1 MREYQEERICKCCG
15 KKIYVL
21 HPSRWGYKQRGKH
34 GEHEYFCS
42 WSCMR
47 MEENMKGRKL
57 TQEQYDEAVR
67 IANSGGDQLAYLKKC
82 GAKNPSATWIYIK
95 KKMEAKKPE
104 EKPEAEEQKK
114 TFEEVK
120 KEIMSIPPIKG
131 DTAENTDLKAK
142 SLFSN
147 VIRGGFFAK
156 GERGVPLSIRT
167 YNTMTLV
174 ARSDPFS
181 FENNQITDC
190 KLELTKE
197 QWLQLIGE
205 IQQALTQME
214 V

>member
-1 MREYQEERICKCCG
+1 
-15 KKIYVL
+15 
-21 HPSRWGYKQRGKH
+21 
-34 GEHEYFCS
+34 
-42 WSCMR
+42 
-47 MEENMKGRKL
+47 MKGRKL
-57 TQEQYDEAVR
+57 TQEQYEEAVR

-95 KKMEAKKPE
+95 KKAEATKKEVTEETAE
-104 EKPEAEEQKK
+104 EKKK

-120 KEIMSIPPIKG
+120 KEIMSMPPISG
-131 DTAENTDLKAK
+131 DQTTEKAEEKELKAK

-147 VIRGGFFAK
+147 VIKGGFFAK

-197 QWLQLIGE
+197 QWLQLIEE
-205 IQQALTQME
+205 IQQALTQMDI
-214 V
+214 

>member
-1 MREYQEERICKCCG
+1 
-15 KKIYVL
+15 
-21 HPSRWGYKQRGKH
+21 
-34 GEHEYFCS
+34 
-42 WSCMR
+42 
-47 MEENMKGRKL
+47 MKGRKL

-67 IANSGGDQLAYLKKC
+67 IANNGGDQLAYLKKC

-120 KEIMSIPPIKG
+120 KEIMSMPQISVDQTTEK
-131 DTAENTDLKAK
+131 AEEKELKAK

-197 QWLQLIGE
+197 QWLQLIEE